1 MSKNNTEEWN
11 VKSTQIVWIM
21 FRDNPRDEKSLAE
34 AKREQK
40 QKQNLNMNKK
50 AQSKKHQSS
59 WTEHGQALP

>member
-1 MSKNNTEEWN
+1 
-11 VKSTQIVWIM
+11 M